1 MAKVSLSVELEA
13 KAYPPLAPAVSATDK
28 LQQFSLYGD
37 SSDFSIAVVNSSAIL
52 QWDDRGRLTKLNHE
66 ISGCGTDYGR
76 PEMATTRAVS
86 EMLERQAGF
95 LRSNLDIVRAARRD
109 LGDRAIPLARL
120 PRCSQLEYADP
131 RCGLSEPDED
141 DVLDWVMARSLSTGE
156 RTLVPVEMVL
166 LGDRHGHAAKQ
177 LVAPISTGYAAHVC
191 AADAL
196 LAGLLEVIERDAI
209 ALTWECRLPLPR
221 LDPGLLSEQ
230 ARRLLDDDARR
241 GIDNHLFDAST
252 DIDGVSIVYCVQ
264 RDHANRRLRQ
274 SVHCAA
280 ALDPVTAADKV
291 LREAAASRSA
301 IMQAAKDTPIG
312 TPAQISAVVDGAV
325 YMGVAERESAFEF
338 LLAERPAPAPAPM
351 PRRGLEES
359 GSSDQLDSLV
369 RRLTERGHEVLAID
383 LTTRSAAAHGIVVVR
398 VIVLGLVPMSI
409 SPYARYR
416 GEPRMYEYPLH
427 KFGMEIDEGGLNP
440 WPQPFA

>member
-13 KAYPPLAPAVSATDK
+13 KTYPPLAPAVSASDK

-66 ISGCGTDYGR
+66 ISGCGTDYRR
-76 PEMATTRAVS
+76 PEMAATRAVS

-95 LRSNLDIVRAARRD
+95 MRSNLQIVRAARRE
-109 LGDRAIPLARL
+109 LGRRAIPLARL
-120 PRCSQLEYADP
+120 PQCSRLERADP

-156 RTLVPVEMVL
+156 RKLVPVEMVL
-166 LGDRHGHAAKQ
+166 LGDRPGHASKQ
-177 LVAPISTGYAAHVC
+177 LVAPISTGYAAHSS
-191 AADAL
+191 APDAL

-221 LDPGLLSEQ
+221 LDLDVLSEQ
-230 ARRLLDDDARR
+230 ARQLLEDDARR
-241 GIDNHLFDAST
+241 GIENHLFDATT
-252 DIDGVSIVYCVQ
+252 DIDGVSVVYCLQ
-264 RDHANRRLRQ
+264 RDRANRRLQQ
-274 SVHCAA
+274 SVHCAT
-280 ALDPVTAADKV
+280 ALDPATAADKV
-291 LREAAASRSA
+291 LREAAVSRSA
-301 IMQAAKDTPIG
+301 IMQAANDKPINTPDE
-312 TPAQISAVVDGAV
+312 ISAVVDGAV
-325 YMGVAERESAFEF
+325 YMGMAERESAFEF
-338 LLAERPAPAPAPM
+338 LLAERPVSAP
-351 PRRGLEES
+351 GQGHEEP
-359 GSSDQLDSLV
+359 GSPDQLESLV
-369 RRLTERGHEVLAID
+369 RQLTDRGHEVLAID

-416 GEPRMYEYPLH
+416 GEPRMYDYPLE
-427 KFGMEIDEGGLNP
+427 KFGMKIDEGGLNP